1 MWNESRVLS
10 WPLMFKRQYAQ
21 PLDIDSVFETLAGMD
36 AYLSNTLRH
45 VGQIATCQETE
56 GIIYIMN
63 NNRDAWVTVD
73 TGSGSLIFATTTDL
87 NTYLTNDDRKAGSIA
102 TCLETEGILYIL
114 NNLRDTWITIDIYS
128 KLDSTEFYTHT
139 GDTSIHYTKDTINI
153 TDINSAHTHSIS
165 EVSDLQTDLN
175 SKLNLTGGTLSGTLE
190 ALTIIANDY
199 SGVTTSMVYNTS
211 TLSGETIEEI
221 LEDSDCIYIDYNIIP
236 KSNLL
241 TEYSEH
247 LALERD
253 RVLENDFFWMGKCV
267 KLSESNQRDYGIMYA
282 LLSNNKSIIPT
293 FPCNFKNKTE
303 HFFADFDEL
312 NNFGI
317 AVTMFVNEQLGIY
330 REEIFKIKDMSNTEI
345 YEYLKL
351 NNI

>member
-1 MWNESRVLS
+1 MKLYKLEN
-10 WPLMFKRQYAQ
+10 
-21 PLDIDSVFETLAGMD
+21 
-36 AYLSNTLRH
+36 NTL
-45 VGQIATCQETE
+45 IESPSS
-56 GIIYIMN
+56 IIIDGN
-63 NNRDAWVTVD
+63 GV
-73 TGSGSLIFATTTDL
+73 L
-87 NTYLTNDDRKAGSIA
+87 NPSDEQLKSIGFKE
-102 TCLETEGILYIL
+102 LKYDEI
-114 NNLRDTWITIDIYS
+114 
-128 KLDSTEFYTHT
+128 K
-139 GDTSIHYTKDTINI
+139 
-153 TDINSAHTHSIS
+153 IS
-165 EVSDLQTDLN
+165 EW
-175 SKLNLTGGTLSGTLE
+175 
-190 ALTIIANDY
+190 Y
-199 SGVTTSMVYNTS
+199 
-211 TLSGETIEEI
+211 ETIEEVYI
-221 LEDSDCIYIDYNIIP
+221 EDSDCIYIDYNIIP

>member
-1 MWNESRVLS
+1 MKLYKLENNILIES
-10 WPLMFKRQYAQ
+10 P
-21 PLDIDSVFETLAGMD
+21 
-36 AYLSNTLRH
+36 NT
-45 VGQIATCQETE
+45 
-56 GIIYIMN
+56 
-63 NNRDAWVTVD
+63 
-73 TGSGSLIFATTTDL
+73 
-87 NTYLTNDDRKAGSIA
+87 
-102 TCLETEGILYIL
+102 
-114 NNLRDTWITIDIYS
+114 ITIDGNGILNPTNDQL
-128 KLDSTEFYTHT
+128 K
-139 GDTSIHYTKDTINI
+139 SIGFKELKYDEIKI
-153 TDINSAHTHSIS
+153 
-165 EVSDLQTDLN
+165 
-175 SKLNLTGGTLSGTLE
+175 LE
-190 ALTIIANDY
+190 WY
-199 SGVTTSMVYNTS
+199 
-211 TLSGETIEEI
+211 ETIEEI
-221 LEDSDCIYIDYNIIP
+221 YSEDSDCIYIDYNIIP

-241 TEYSEH
+241 TEYSDQ
-247 LALERD
+247 LVLERD
-253 RVLENDFFWMGKCV
+253 RTLENDFFWMGKCV

>member
-1 MWNESRVLS
+1 MKLYKLEN
-10 WPLMFKRQYAQ
+10 
-21 PLDIDSVFETLAGMD
+21 
-36 AYLSNTLRH
+36 NTL
-45 VGQIATCQETE
+45 IE
-56 GIIYIMN
+56 
-63 NNRDAWVTVD
+63 
-73 TGSGSLIFATTTDL
+73 SP
-87 NTYLTNDDRKAGSIA
+87 
-102 TCLETEGILYIL
+102 
-114 NNLRDTWITIDIYS
+114 
-128 KLDSTEFYTHT
+128 
-139 GDTSIHYTKDTINI
+139 TSIIIDGNGVLNPSDNQLK
-153 TDINSAHTHSIS
+153 SIGYK
-165 EVSDLQTDLN
+165 ELKYN
-175 SKLNLTGGTLSGTLE
+175 EIKILE
-190 ALTIIANDY
+190 WY
-199 SGVTTSMVYNTS
+199 
-211 TLSGETIEEI
+211 ETIEEI
-221 LEDSDCIYIDYNIIP
+221 YTEDSDYIYIDYNIIP
-236 KSNLL
+236 NSNLL
-241 TEYSEH
+241 TEYPEH

-330 REEIFKIKDMSNTEI
+330 REEIFKINNMSNTEI